1 MMKNIDKII
10 LSLTQR
16 YNTASPFE
24 LCDCLGIIVIYEDL
38 PDSVRGFFVKILK
51 DFVIV
56 INISADEDEAR
67 VVCAHELGHIMLH
80 SDTNS
85 ISLSS
90 RTCLCTSKYER
101 EADLFA
107 VNLLLE
113 DKISSI
119 TGVYDNISAEELS
132 CITHIP
138 LRLIKLKFFPE

>member
-1 MMKNIDKII
+1 MSKIERI
-10 LSLTQR
+10 VSELFHK

-24 LCDCLGIIVIYEDL
+24 LCDCLGIEVIYQEL
-38 PDSVRGFFVKILK
+38 PESVRGFFVKILK
-51 DFVIV
+51 KFVVV
-56 INISADEDEAR
+56 INDAVDEDEAR

-90 RTCLCTSKYER
+90 RTYFCTSKYER

-107 VNLLLE
+107 AELLLKDE
-113 DKISSI
+113 ISN
-119 TGVYDNISAEELS
+119 VELNNMSAEELS

-138 LRLIKLKFFPE
+138 LNLIMLKFFPE